1 MDLRLLNEV
10 ESAFDRLID
19 SILPVFA
26 SITWIVAIRLINRWL
41 PKDREEEEEEE
52 EEDLPDLP
60 VD

>member
-10 ESAFDRLID
+10 EGALDRFID

-52 EEDLPDLP
+52 DLPDLP

>member
-10 ESAFDRLID
+10 ESAFDRFID

-26 SITWIVAIRLINRWL
+26 SITWIVAIRLINKWL
-41 PKDREEEEEEE
+41 PKDRDEEDE

>member
-10 ESAFDRLID
+10 ESAFDRFID

-26 SITWIVAIRLINRWL
+26 SITWIVAIRLINKWL
-41 PKDREEEEEEE
+41 PKDRDEEDEDD
-52 EEDLPDLP
+52 DLPDLP